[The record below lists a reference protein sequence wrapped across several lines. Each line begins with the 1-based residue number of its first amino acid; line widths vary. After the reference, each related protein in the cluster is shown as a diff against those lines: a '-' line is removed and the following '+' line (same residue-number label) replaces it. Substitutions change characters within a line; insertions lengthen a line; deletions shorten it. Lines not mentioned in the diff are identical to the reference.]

1 MRFSTRGIRI
11 YHERI
16 TFPYDEELQMSG
28 FMGGS
33 AYNMAREIGEGYIQV
48 SDRTYRNMSPAEL
61 QKLAHELDRH
71 QRELRGE
78 PSANDDSAQLQAR
91 QRKLLRLRT
100 ALMVLN
106 SYRQRTR
113 VKV

>member
-1 MRFSTRGIRI
+1 
-11 YHERI
+11 
-16 TFPYDEELQMSG
+16 MSG

-48 SDRTYRNMSPAEL
+48 SDRTYRNMNAAEL
-61 QKLAHELDRH
+61 QKLSHELDRH

-78 PSANDDSAQLQAR
+78 PSATDDSAQLQAR

-113 VKV
+113 VKVKV